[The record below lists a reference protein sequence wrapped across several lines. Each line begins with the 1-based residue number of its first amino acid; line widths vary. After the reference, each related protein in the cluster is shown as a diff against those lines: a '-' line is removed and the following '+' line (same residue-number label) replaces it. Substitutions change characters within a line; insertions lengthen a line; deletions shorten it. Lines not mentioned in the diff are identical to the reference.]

1 MWDYSQKVQDLF
13 LTPHN
18 AGPLEDANAIG
29 EVGSIACGDALK
41 LYLKISGDGVI
52 EKAGFET
59 FGCASAIASSSVLT
73 DMVKGLHVDEA
84 LKITNADIAKALD
97 GLPREK
103 MHCSVMGQEALEAAI
118 RQWKGEPA
126 MPKTQEEG
134 KLVCKCFNVTD
145 ATIIRAIRENG
156 LKTVEDVTAFTKA
169 GGGCGDCRDEI
180 AEILEAE
187 LRGQGAPAPKP
198 AESAKPAGP
207 AACGTGGLTNLQRMQ
222 KVMEVMALIRPQLQ
236 ADGGDIELV
245 DIAGKTVSVRLT
257 GHCQGCA
264 ASEVTLHQ
272 VVEQILRQQVEPDLA
287 VEEVK

>member
-13 LTPHN
+13 LNPHN

-198 AESAKPAGP
+198 AEPAKP

-264 ASEVTLHQ
+264 ASEATLHQ
-272 VVEQILRQQVEPDLA
+272 VVEQILRQQVEPDLV

>member
-73 DMVKGLHVDEA
+73 DMVIGMHVDEA

-187 LRGQGAPAPKP
+187 LRGQGAPAP
-198 AESAKPAGP
+198 EPAGP
-207 AACGTGGLTNLQRMQ
+207 AEPAKSAACGTGGLTNLQRMQ